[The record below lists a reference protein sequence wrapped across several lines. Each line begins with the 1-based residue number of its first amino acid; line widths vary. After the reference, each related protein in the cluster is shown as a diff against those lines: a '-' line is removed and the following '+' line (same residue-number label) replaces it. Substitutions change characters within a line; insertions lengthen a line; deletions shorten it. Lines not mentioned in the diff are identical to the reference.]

1 MTRTFCFASS
11 ATVTLGV
18 VDNGN
23 VIYEMY
29 RVVGTEFLANAAT
42 DTTRFTHIHN
52 LSAFTLSA
60 ASDVNLCVFGNPF
73 DEFFGTLCYILK
85 DDYDTALET
94 AKKAYDDNGNSLE
107 VIDTLALCAVL
118 KNDDATYSSMES
130 LLDGSGYSLSDK
142 VTGFKAG
149 TVTLDDI
156 LLKGAYDVE

>member
-1 MTRTFCFASS
+1 MLYPQGRLRHGFR
-11 ATVTLGV
+11 
-18 VDNGN
+18 NG
-23 VIYEMY
+23 EK
-29 RVVGTEFLANAAT
+29 G
-42 DTTRFTHIHN
+42 
-52 LSAFTLSA
+52 
-60 ASDVNLCVFGNPF
+60 LC
-73 DEFFGTLCYILK
+73 
-85 DDYDTALET
+85 
-94 AKKAYDDNGNSLE
+94 DNGNSLE

>member
-60 ASDVNLCVFGNPF
+60 ASDVNLCVFGNTF
-73 DEFFGTLCYILK
+73 DEFFWTSFYTNAATHAKSGIYLSITVS
-85 DDYDTALET
+85 ALDSKIR
-94 AKKAYDDNGNSLE
+94 AS
-107 VIDTLALCAVL
+107 V
-118 KNDDATYSSMES
+118 DATAGAHATHFT
-130 LLDGSGYSLSDK
+130 LL
-142 VTGFKAG
+142 A
-149 TVTLDDI
+149 TVS
-156 LLKGAYDVE
+156 